1 MNKRTWRLLIGS
13 KRELKRR
20 LTGEVIEGEL
30 ENLSDDLLIGAK
42 AVADFTGLSI
52 RQVYHQKVALGLR
65 QLGEATS

>member
-13 KRELKRR
+13 KRELRRR
-20 LTGEVIEGEL
+20 LTGETIKGEV

-42 AVADFTGLSI
+42 AVSDFTGLSI
-52 RQVYHQKVALGLR
+52 RQVYHQRRALGLR